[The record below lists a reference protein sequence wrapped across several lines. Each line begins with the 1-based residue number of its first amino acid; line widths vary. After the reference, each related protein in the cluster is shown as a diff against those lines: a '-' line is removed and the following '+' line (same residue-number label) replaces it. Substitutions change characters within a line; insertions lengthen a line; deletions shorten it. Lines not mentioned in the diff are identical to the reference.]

1 MACGAK
7 HSKESRGMSKYL
19 HYSNQFPSGRKRY
32 VTRVLSLFPA
42 CIREWIW
49 FKLTAAHTW
58 SAGLIHNRAH
68 QMLLVREAMALG
80 RTPVLKPFLF
90 NSAHNFGRQVES
102 EWAGFFDLSA
112 SYVRRQGKATEPLD
126 YILAKALF
134 RPGFLCKNSILRVRG
149 REVTPAENDRYA
161 LIIREGQGLFL
172 PGQPDAWSGCQPV
185 FLECQRLR
193 DIGDRVVQRLGAFH
207 ALHYRFPDRGTH
219 MEAFPRAYR
228 EDLSMDHLA
237 SKLANGIFPAG
248 SKLYVLANIWNQPD
262 YFDAL
267 GRRYEVLRYYD
278 FPELRAFIDD
288 GPNTFLLFL
297 VEQYIWQKARKRHQV
312 RWLVTKHG
320 MSSVQQF
327 GPKELWTGA
336 AIPGGDLVE
345 PGVAARNV
353 PTHESARKRQ

>member
-7 HSKESRGMSKYL
+7 HSKESRGMSRYL
-19 HYSNQFPSGRKRY
+19 HYSSQFPSGRKRY

-58 SAGLIHNRAH
+58 SAGLNHNRAH
-68 QMLLVREAMALG
+68 QMLLAREAMALG
-80 RTPVLKPFLF
+80 RTPVLKPFRF
-90 NSAHNFGRQVES
+90 DRAHNFGRQVES

-112 SYVRRQGKATEPLD
+112 SYVRHQGKATEPLD
-126 YILAKALF
+126 YIMAKALF
-134 RPGFLCKNSILRVRG
+134 RPGFLCKNSILRVHG

-172 PGQPDAWSGCQPV
+172 PGQPDAWSSCQPV
-185 FLECQRLR
+185 FVECQHLR
-193 DIGDRVVQRLGAFH
+193 DIGDRVVQSLGAFH
-207 ALHYRFPDRGTH
+207 ALHYRFPYRGERT
-219 MEAFPRAYR
+219 ARFPRSYR
-228 EDLSMDHLA
+228 EDLSMDRLA

-267 GRRYEVLRYYD
+267 GRRYEVFRYYD

-312 RWLVTKHG
+312 RWSVTLPE
-320 MSSVQQF
+320 V
-327 GPKELWTGA
+327 
-336 AIPGGDLVE
+336 I
-345 PGVAARNV
+345 
-353 PTHESARKRQ
+353 